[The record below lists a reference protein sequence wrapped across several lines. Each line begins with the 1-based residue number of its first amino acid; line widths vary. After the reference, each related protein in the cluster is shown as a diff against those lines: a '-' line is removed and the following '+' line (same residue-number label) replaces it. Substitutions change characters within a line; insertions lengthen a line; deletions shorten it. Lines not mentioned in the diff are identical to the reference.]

1 MNSLIWGGGGTKE
14 IVDRLHSRKAMA
26 RGRVREG
33 DLAPPAQ
40 SVEAIVAWITNTE
53 LFAGGGGG
61 GH

>member
-1 MNSLIWGGGGTKE
+1 M
-14 IVDRLHSRKAMA
+14 DRLHSRKAMA